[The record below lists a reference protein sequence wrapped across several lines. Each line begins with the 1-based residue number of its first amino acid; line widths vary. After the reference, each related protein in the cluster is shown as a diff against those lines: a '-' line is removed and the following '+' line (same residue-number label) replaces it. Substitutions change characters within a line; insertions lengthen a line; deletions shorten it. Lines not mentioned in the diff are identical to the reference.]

1 MQYVFYLIIIVHI
14 YLLNRLL
21 EINKII
27 LQGSLDV

>member
-1 MQYVFYLIIIVHI
+1 MKYVFYLIIIVHI